1 MCLDVQADCLSLS
14 VHFILCLLNFRWL
27 SKTANKRT
35 NWCQLQGFP
44 QRNWNEPARSFHTRD
59 SSSIPPFNEGW
70 SATLMLFY
78 IKTQSL
84 ICLRWYLIWNWIN
97 ILYYWHWDSR
107 FPRIRIWCQYSQY
120 YHLCKD
126 TAYRF
131 IRNKN
136 TIFEI
141 FLKCYSWQSFFRN
154 CKNNTS
160 CLL

>member
-84 ICLRWYLIWNWIN
+84 ICLNDIWSEIGSISFITGTEIVDFPELEFDVN
-97 ILYYWHWDSR
+97 ILNITISVRIQHIDS
-107 FPRIRIWCQYSQY
+107 
-120 YHLCKD
+120 
-126 TAYRF
+126 
-131 IRNKN
+131 
-136 TIFEI
+136 
-141 FLKCYSWQSFFRN
+141 
-154 CKNNTS
+154 
-160 CLL
+160 